1 MIYASM
7 YAKMILNNCNWVVR
21 IYKTA
26 EYLYWELMLNTHDG
40 IEAVTESKRS
50 MESGTED
57 SVCICSFRHFG
68 LTGLKSACC
77 LQA

>member
-1 MIYASM
+1 
-7 YAKMILNNCNWVVR
+7 
-21 IYKTA
+21 
-26 EYLYWELMLNTHDG
+26 MLNTHDG